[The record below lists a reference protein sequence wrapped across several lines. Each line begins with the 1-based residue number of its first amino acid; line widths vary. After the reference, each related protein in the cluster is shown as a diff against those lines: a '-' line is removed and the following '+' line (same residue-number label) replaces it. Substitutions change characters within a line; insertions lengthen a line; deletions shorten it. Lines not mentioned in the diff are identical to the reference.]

1 MQVDVYKLCLSLD
14 HGELSTKSRMDVLDS
29 FANDSC
35 MKVLLM
41 SIDAGGV
48 GLNITVANH
57 VILVN
62 PWWNH
67 CKEVGGSSET
77 RRH

>member
-1 MQVDVYKLCLSLD
+1 M
-14 HGELSTKSRMDVLDS
+14 EVLDS
-29 FANDSC
+29 FADNAR

-41 SIDAGGV
+41 SINAGGV

-62 PWWNH
+62 PWWNS
-67 CKEVGGSSET
+67 CKEVSG
-77 RRH
+77 

>member
-1 MQVDVYKLCLSLD
+1 
-14 HGELSTKSRMDVLDS
+14 GELLTKQRKVVPDS
-29 FANDSC
+29 FANDPR

-48 GLNITVANH
+48 GLNITVATD

-62 PWWNH
+62 PW
-67 CKEVGGSSET
+67 
-77 RRH
+77 